1 FGRRYGVS
9 FAGRLTSL
17 TPSVWKRF
25 IKWRQGPHA
34 YEVEWDGNLFS
45 HSSNGVSGE
54 AIQRNLDDVRAA
66 LNYALGEERV
76 SLAPRVPSVD
86 RRLRSKPRN
95 ALFTVA
101 ELGAIVGYARSD
113 PATLRWVLLMIGT
126 IVRPDAAL
134 AFDPARQDHGELV
147 DLHPPDWD
155 ISDKHYP
162 WVPVIDPL
170 RPILDDWKA
179 NPHSPVKSRK
189 TWWRTM
195 RAALGFPADRI
206 PKTIRHSVSTELRKR
221 GAPGGE
227 LSSWMGHIPEDM
239 KATTARYAKYDP
251 RYLAKTKRLLTK
263 LFKEVETAADRW
275 AADHLRTTSARGR
288 PAQIIKVQKSLR
300 K

>member
-1 FGRRYGVS
+1 MSRETSPLILGDFWLDKRRDGKAPDIWQIARYAPNSRSVVYLSTKCRTLETAKPKIEAHYAAEKAKEHQTAQDALVIPQLILYIRENKDRIKSIAQSKSSMRCFIGFLMRDEVGIDAT
-9 FAGRLTSL
+9 FASL

-34 YEVEWDGNLFS
+34 YEVEWDGSLFS
-45 HSSNGVSGE
+45 HASDGVSGE

-113 PATLRWVLLMIGT
+113 PAALRWVLLM
-126 IVRPDAAL
+126 
-134 AFDPARQDHGELV
+134 
-147 DLHPPDWD
+147 
-155 ISDKHYP
+155 
-162 WVPVIDPL
+162 
-170 RPILDDWKA
+170 
-179 NPHSPVKSRK
+179 
-189 TWWRTM
+189 
-195 RAALGFPADRI
+195 
-206 PKTIRHSVSTELRKR
+206 
-221 GAPGGE
+221 
-227 LSSWMGHIPEDM
+227 IPEDM

-275 AADHLRTTSARGR
+275 AADHLRTISARGR
-288 PAQIIKVQKSLR
+288 PAQIIKVQKSV
-300 K
+300 KK